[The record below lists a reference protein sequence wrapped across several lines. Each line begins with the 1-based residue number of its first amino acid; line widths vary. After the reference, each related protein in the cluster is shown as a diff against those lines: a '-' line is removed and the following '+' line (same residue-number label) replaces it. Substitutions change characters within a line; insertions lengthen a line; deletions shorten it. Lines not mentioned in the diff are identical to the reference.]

1 MCKMDTD
8 LANIYLNSITEIYDK
23 KDKNKI
29 IDIYDDNIKIEKIS
43 SLYSNTKIPI
53 YKMIINEKVIS
64 RNNSYVVTYKCQY
77 CGINNSV
84 TLNLFTQKLNK
95 NITKCNNCK
104 NQDDNKREC
113 HSKWMKENASNLR
126 KKIFVKEKKNVK
138 SIEDLIIESKE
149 YWDNMDD
156 DFKEAYTKKH
166 LTENEYDRIK
176 DKIVSINNDKI
187 TDIMNYKYIFNYKI
201 NNQTLFNP
209 MIINFDKK
217 LIEKIVYIKFKCEN
231 CYSLFVN
238 RDLYIQKNKYKILCK
253 DCSFCNNTFKIRNL
267 TNIKKE
273 KVIYQSQFEKKFI
286 IYCNENNILI
296 QNGDKIKYNWNNKNL
311 NYKIDFKI
319 PEKKYLIELKD
330 DHIWYKKE
338 KINGKNE
345 AKINAAK
352 KFASNIGYEYF
363 IIFPKNYMNFR
374 KKLENSV

>member
-1 MCKMDTD
+1 MDTD
-8 LANIYLNSITEIYDK
+8 LVNIYLNSITEIYDK
-23 KDKNKI
+23 KDKSKI
-29 IDIYDDNIKIEKIS
+29 KDIYDDNIKIEKIS

-53 YKMIINEKVIS
+53 YKMVINGKVIS

-77 CGINNSV
+77 CGINNSI
-84 TLNLFTQKLNK
+84 TLNLFTRKLNK

-104 NQDDNKREC
+104 NQDDSKREC

-126 KKIFVKEKKNVK
+126 KKIFIKEKKNVK
-138 SIEDLIIESKE
+138 SIEDLIIESEE
-149 YWDNMDD
+149 YWKNIDD

-176 DKIVSINNDKI
+176 DKIISINNDKI
-187 TDIMNYKYIFNYKI
+187 TDIINYKYIFNYKI

-209 MIINFDKK
+209 MIVNFDKK

-231 CYSLFVN
+231 CNSLFVN

>member
-1 MCKMDTD
+1 MDTD

-77 CGINNSV
+77 CGINNSI

-104 NQDDNKREC
+104 NQDDSKREC

-231 CYSLFVN
+231 CNSLFVN

-338 KINGKNE
+338 KQEKINGKNE
-345 AKINAAK
+345 AKINAVK

>member
-1 MCKMDTD
+1 MDTD
-8 LANIYLNSITEIYDK
+8 LVNIYLNSITEIYDK
-23 KDKNKI
+23 KNKSKI
-29 IDIYDDNIKIEKIS
+29 KDIYDDNIKIEKIS

-53 YKMIINEKVIS
+53 YKMVINGKVIS

-77 CGINNSV
+77 CDINNSI
-84 TLNLFTQKLNK
+84 TLNLFTRKLNR

-126 KKIFVKEKKNVK
+126 KKIFIKEKKNVK
-138 SIEDLIIESKE
+138 SIEDLIIESEE
-149 YWDNMDD
+149 YWKNIDD

-231 CYSLFVN
+231 CNSLFVN